1 MVIFD
6 ICFKAIMLAFV
17 ASVVYF
23 VIKYNKSIKKIVDDI
38 YIIKNAIVN
47 LKEES
52 NTNNNNINKNVQDL
66 SNKVSKL
73 NNIYYIIENTKE
85 YIVKTIDTK
94 LSKNKAISS
103 NKNKKMGNTSTNK
116 KQSNTKLNTAK

>member
-1 MVIFD
+1 
-6 ICFKAIMLAFV
+6 MLAFV

-38 YIIKNAIVN
+38 YIIKNAIIN

-52 NTNNNNINKNVQDL
+52 NTNNDNINKNVQDL
-66 SNKVSKL
+66 NNKVSKL

-85 YIVKTIDTK
+85 YIVKAIDTK

-103 NKNKKMGNTSTNK
+103 NKNKKTGNTSTNK

>member
-6 ICFKAIMLAFV
+6 ICFKAVMLAFV

-38 YIIKNAIVN
+38 YIIKNVIIN

-52 NTNNNNINKNVQDL
+52 NTNNDNINKNVQDL

-85 YIVKTIDTK
+85 YIVKIIDTK
-94 LSKNKAISS
+94 LSKNKAIFS